1 MIRRVLDFA
10 FVLIFVWS
18 CLLLVLWSIDSLIVP
33 LKIPQVMSDM
43 LTGTLKVALSF
54 LLVLLW
60 LWVWREI
67 VERIF
72 WRTVSKEQHFI
83 NKSSHNQ
90 LSHEKC

>member
-33 LKIPQVMSDM
+33 LKIPQITNDM
-43 LTGTLKVALSF
+43 LTGTLKVVISF

-67 VERIF
+67 VKRIF
-72 WRTVSKEQHFI
+72 WRRVSKE
-83 NKSSHNQ
+83 
-90 LSHEKC
+90 